1 MKRSLGG
8 DNAAKLAIRQLFAG
22 SARSPSASGWGRA
35 CVAARWRAYQLWLYE
50 GVAVTK
56 PSSTAE
62 HPADKPRAKLGLPCG
77 IFNFAA
83 KPTLY
88 GLFMAWV
95 ALYATGAA
103 MAQSG
108 PGSVQLA
115 GSATSL
121 ELDAHDSTIAAVLT
135 AMGPAFHV
143 QYHSEAPLN
152 DAITG
157 TYSGPLR
164 PVIAEI
170 LRGYDYLIKDEG
182 AGVEIAV
189 FGRSSGQA
197 VPSTL
202 SPAPVAAP
210 VPSALNPAR
219 PAPARARC
227 RPSAG
232 HRAAC

>member
-1 MKRSLGG
+1 VK
-8 DNAAKLAIRQLFAG
+8 
-22 SARSPSASGWGRA
+22 
-35 CVAARWRAYQLWLYE
+35 
-50 GVAVTK
+50 K
-56 PSSTAE
+56 PGSTAE
-62 HPADKPRAKLGLPCG
+62 QPADKPLAKLGLPCG

-83 KPTLY
+83 KPALY
-88 GLFMAWV
+88 ALFMAWAV
-95 ALYATGAA
+95 LHPNGAA

-121 ELDAHDSTIAAVLT
+121 QLEAHDSTIAAVLA

-143 QYHSEAPLN
+143 QYHSTTPLN

-157 TYSGPLR
+157 TYSGPLE
-164 PVIAEI
+164 PVIGQI

-182 AGVEIAV
+182 SGVEIAV
-189 FGRSSGQA
+189 FGRSGGQA

-202 SPAPVAAP
+202 SPASPVAAAP
-210 VPSALNPAR
+210 EPSALSPAAAAPAR
-219 PAPARARC
+219 RARC
-227 RPSAG
+227 RQSAG

>member
-1 MKRSLGG
+1 MK
-8 DNAAKLAIRQLFAG
+8 
-22 SARSPSASGWGRA
+22 
-35 CVAARWRAYQLWLYE
+35 
-50 GVAVTK
+50 K

-62 HPADKPRAKLGLPCG
+62 HPADKPLAKLGLPCG

-83 KPTLY
+83 KPALY
-88 GLFMAWV
+88 ALFMAWA
-95 ALYATGAA
+95 ALHATCAA
-103 MAQSG
+103 IAQSG

-121 ELDAHDSTIAAVLT
+121 QVDAHDSTIAAVLT
-135 AMGPAFHV
+135 AMGPVFHV
-143 QYHSEAPLN
+143 QYHSATPLN

-157 TYSGPLR
+157 TYSGPLG
-164 PVIAEI
+164 PVIGQI

-182 AGVEIAV
+182 SDVEIAV

-202 SPAPVAAP
+202 SPAPVAAQ
-210 VPSALNPAR
+210 VPSALSPGPTPAR
-219 PAPARARC
+219 RARC
-227 RPSAG
+227 RQSAG

>member
-1 MKRSLGG
+1 VVK
-8 DNAAKLAIRQLFAG
+8 
-22 SARSPSASGWGRA
+22 
-35 CVAARWRAYQLWLYE
+35 
-50 GVAVTK
+50 K

-62 HPADKPRAKLGLPCG
+62 QPADKPRAKFGLPCG

-83 KPTLY
+83 KLTLY
-88 GLFMAWV
+88 ALFITWA
-95 ALYATGAA
+95 ALHPNDAA
-103 MAQSG
+103 IAQSG

-121 ELDAHDSTIAAVLT
+121 EIEAHGSTIAAVLT

-143 QYHSEAPLN
+143 QYHSATPLN
-152 DAITG
+152 DTITG
-157 TYSGPLR
+157 TYSGSLG
-164 PVIAEI
+164 PVIGQI

-182 AGVEIAV
+182 SDVEIAV

-202 SPAPVAAP
+202 SPASPPPAAAP
-210 VPSALNPAR
+210 VASVSNPALA
-219 PAPARARC
+219 APTRRARC
-227 RPSAG
+227 RQSAG